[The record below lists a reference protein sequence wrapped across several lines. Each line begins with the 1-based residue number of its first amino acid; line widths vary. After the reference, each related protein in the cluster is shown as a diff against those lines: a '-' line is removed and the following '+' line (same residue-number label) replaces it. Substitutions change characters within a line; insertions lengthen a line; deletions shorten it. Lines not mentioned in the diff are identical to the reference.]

1 MQWQNPGN
9 GMEWTSYFQWSSCG
23 FIKFPHF
30 AQRVLTQT
38 QGWKSYSGKDLG
50 SAALPAW
57 AQRCERKTG
66 SKATGRRSFPPSE
79 EVKAP
84 KTLCS
89 PWVPAICTSPIHE
102 KRGITRLHRRC
113 HPWKCL
119 LTRDGPMS
127 SITEAWAAFWPS
139 QSQPVSKQP
148 QLIRK
153 AMRAS
158 VLESYTELFV
168 VSCTLWRPHLLS
180 KKSRLS

>member
-1 MQWQNPGN
+1 MNFLLLMEFLWLHKVSSFCTEGADTNS
-9 GMEWTSYFQWSSCG
+9 GME
-23 FIKFPHF
+23 KLL
-30 AQRVLTQT
+30 R
-38 QGWKSYSGKDLG
+38 QGPGKCCPPSLG
-50 SAALPAW
+50 TKVWEENRLQSHR
-57 AQRCERKTG
+57 QKV
-66 SKATGRRSFPPSE
+66 FPPSE

-89 PWVPAICTSPIHE
+89 PRVPAICTSPIHE

-119 LTRDGPMS
+119 LTSDGPMS